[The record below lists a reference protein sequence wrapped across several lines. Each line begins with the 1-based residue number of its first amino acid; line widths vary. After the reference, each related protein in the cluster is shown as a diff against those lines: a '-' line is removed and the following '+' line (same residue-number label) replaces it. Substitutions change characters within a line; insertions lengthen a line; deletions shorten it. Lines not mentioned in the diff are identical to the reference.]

1 MSCLYVFKEGDKP
14 VVKGIVKVGD
24 QCRVGP
30 VSKGEAAGKYCY
42 GHAMSMGLVPQ
53 SEKDEAA
60 RRRRETNRNMTTED
74 RKRGRRNRAFDD
86 TNNEAKGKSKKDDY
100 KPDESSMVDVEIL
113 DYLGVNQDYDATKDY
128 GIQKELNEHPE
139 TDDYAKKICLARWME
154 AKKGHR
160 IPENIEDLA
169 VILDVSVFT
178 LGNWRHSRFVTEL
191 LADDIRH
198 RATKMEQFVVYH
210 LGVAIKKGDLKAVEL
225 YQKYYAAK
233 PVEKETTKS
242 PRLPKDLQDEA
253 EKHFENLKN
262 GTVIDKSLREQGLV
276 LKDSLTN
283 AMISRK
289 KEELTN

>member
-1 MSCLYVFKEGDKP
+1 MCNYLFREGDKP
-14 VVKGIVKVGD
+14 VVNGVVKVGD
-24 QCRVGP
+24 RCRVMS
-30 VSKGEAAGKYCY
+30 VKKGEAAGKYCY
-42 GHAMSMGLVPQ
+42 GHAMSLGLIPQ

-60 RRRRETNRNMTTED
+60 RRRKETNRNMTTED
-74 RKRGRRNRAFDD
+74 RKRGKRNRSFDD
-86 TNNEAKGKSKKDDY
+86 TNTEAKGKNKKIDY
-100 KPDESSMVDVEIL
+100 KPDESSMVDIEIL
-113 DYLGVNQDYDATKDY
+113 EYLGVNQEYDATKDY
-128 GIQKELNEHPE
+128 NIQRELNEHPE
-139 TDDYAKKICLARWME
+139 TEDYAKKICLARWME

-160 IPENIEDLA
+160 NPEIIEELA
-169 VILDVSVFT
+169 GILEVSVFT
-178 LGNWRHSRFVTEL
+178 LSNWRHSRFVTEL

-233 PVEKETTKS
+233 PVEKENTKA
-242 PRLPKDLQDEA
+242 PRLPKDLEEEA
-253 EKHFENLKN
+253 RKHFEDLKN